1 MKRIPLTV
9 FWVLAVTVICSAQT
23 TFYYPHVANGVL
35 GSNIW
40 RTTIFLTNPAA
51 SGTAS
56 GTITF
61 SQENT
66 ANPGAAGS
74 VFSSIA
80 FLDQDLAPAGS
91 GGTIP
96 FTILGGQTRKYTSTG
111 TGAYAGGFATVT
123 TTVGT
128 VTGTAIFSQFDLAGR
143 LLAEAG
149 VPSASAV
156 PNQAIFVDTQGGF
169 SIGVA
174 YANAGTAAA
183 NVTFSLLNSSAASVA
198 TTTQLLG
205 PGNHGAAF
213 TFQMFPG
220 APEVAGTMQLR
231 SSAPLAAIALR
242 FAPTGVF
249 TTLPPVTLA
258 SLISP
263 AVKWFEERPWF
274 APLTSVARLLGAFQ
288 IRLS

>member
-40 RTTIFLTNPAA
+40 RTTIFLTTPDA
-51 SGTAS
+51 S
-56 GTITF
+56 
-61 SQENT
+61 
-66 ANPGAAGS
+66 
-74 VFSSIA
+74 
-80 FLDQDLAPAGS
+80 
-91 GGTIP
+91 
-96 FTILGGQTRKYTSTG
+96 
-111 TGAYAGGFATVT
+111 VT
-123 TTVGT
+123 TTGGT

-198 TTTQLLG
+198 TTTQLL
-205 PGNHGAAF
+205 
-213 TFQMFPG
+213 
-220 APEVAGTMQLR
+220 
-231 SSAPLAAIALR
+231 
-242 FAPTGVF
+242 
-249 TTLPPVTLA
+249 
-258 SLISP
+258 
-263 AVKWFEERPWF
+263 
-274 APLTSVARLLGAFQ
+274 
-288 IRLS
+288 